1 MSPKRCM
8 WLNDTSDLVA
18 ELKKRGS
25 QRVAL
30 QFHEGLKRRAAEYA
44 AALKTAGFDVIVSGD
59 PCYGACDL
67 ALDTLALAD
76 VLVHFGHAPVDD
88 RQDVIFEPYYVGF
101 EVTVLKHALPFLKGK
116 TICLVTTVQHVNL
129 VPEMAAFLQSE
140 GINARVGAGSTRTP
154 LKGQVLGCSFAAAKV
169 PGADEILFVG
179 TGIFHAIGIAIATR
193 KRVIALDPLTG
204 TAQEVSGD
212 ALLRRRFAVVEKARK
227 AKTVGIILST
237 KSGQQR
243 MALAQ
248 HLSSLSPNTTIV
260 TMREVNPD
268 ELLNLGFTC
277 YVNTACPRLAYDDQV
292 RFPVSV
298 LSPQEFEIVCG
309 VRTWDDYTID
319 EIP

>member
-1 MSPKRCM
+1 M

-18 ELKKRGS
+18 ELKKRGA
-25 QRVAL
+25 QKVAL
-30 QFHEGLKRRAAEYA
+30 QFPEGLKRRAAEYA
-44 AALKTAGFDVIVSGD
+44 TALKTAGFDVIVSGD

-76 VLVHFGHAPVDD
+76 VLIHFGHAPVDD
-88 RQDVIFEPYYVGF
+88 RQNVIFEPYYVGF
-101 EVTVLKHALPFLKGK
+101 DVTVLKHALPHLKGK
-116 TICLVTTVQHVNL
+116 TVCLVTTVQHVNR
-129 VPEMAAFLQSE
+129 VPELVTFLQSQ
-140 GINARVGAGSTRTP
+140 GIDARVGAGSTRTP
-154 LKGQVLGCSFAAAKV
+154 FRGQVLGCNFAAAKV

-204 TAQEVSGD
+204 IAQDVNGE
-212 ALLRRRFAVVEKARK
+212 ALLRRRFAVMEKARK

-243 MALAQ
+243 MALA
-248 HLSSLSPNTTIV
+248 HRLLSLSPHTTIV
-260 TMREVNPD
+260 TMREVSPD
-268 ELLNLGFTC
+268 ELLNLGFAC

-292 RFPVSV
+292 RFPVPV
-298 LSPQEFEIVCG
+298 LSPQEFEIACG
-309 VRTWDDYTID
+309 LRTWDDYAID

>member
-1 MSPKRCM
+1 M

-18 ELKKRGS
+18 ELKKRGA
-25 QRVAL
+25 QKVAL
-30 QFHEGLKRRAAEYA
+30 QFPEGLKRRAAEYA
-44 AALKTAGFDVIVSGD
+44 TALKTAGFEVIVSGD

-67 ALDTLALAD
+67 ALDTLAIAD
-76 VLVHFGHAPVDD
+76 VLIHFGHAPVDD
-88 RQDVIFEPYYVGF
+88 RQNVIFEPYYVGF
-101 EVTVLKHALPFLKGK
+101 DVTVLKHALPLLKGNMV
-116 TICLVTTVQHVNL
+116 CLVTTVQHVHL
-129 VPEMAAFLQSE
+129 LPGMTTFLQE
-140 GINARVGAGSTRTP
+140 QGIDARVADGSTRTP
-154 LKGQVLGCSFAAAKV
+154 FRGQVLGCSFAAAKV

-204 TAQEVSGD
+204 ITQEVNGD
-212 ALLRRRFAVVEKARK
+212 TLLRRRFAVMERARK
-227 AKTVGIILST
+227 AQTVGIILST

-248 HLSSLSPNTTIV
+248 RLSALSPNTTIV
-260 TMREVNPD
+260 MMREVNPD
-268 ELLNLGFTC
+268 ELLNLGFAC

-292 RFPVSV
+292 RFPVPV

-309 VRTWDDYTID
+309 VRTWDDYAID